1 MVQSPARLPLAG
13 VFWMQAERRTHSSS
27 LSVVAPPRVS
37 SRRATSECCHCFVR
51 LQACPWLNHPGLMR
65 QGPLQVRRLRARAQ
79 LSASQSLPLCLL
91 CGRAASVTGRM
102 RSRVRFG
109 GGRRSRASEQEECPR
124 PVAGAVHQNWHLG
137 VSWRG
142 LCALNSEGRE
152 RERGEWEEGGGH
164 GKRGERDGECTDRL
178 WLALALGR
186 DLWQAGWC

>member
-1 MVQSPARLPLAG
+1 MWHRIMVQSPARLPLAG

-137 VSWRG
+137 VSCR
-142 LCALNSEGRE
+142 EGAVCPQLGGAGE
-152 RERGEWEEGGGH
+152 RERRVGRGGGPRKE
-164 GKRGERDGECTDRL
+164 GRAGRGMYR
-178 WLALALGR
+178 
-186 DLWQAGWC
+186 